1 MQPQHPQLAVSAAI
15 FRDGKILLVR
25 RARSPA
31 KGFYSLPGGRVE
43 FGETL
48 HAALHREVDEETA
61 LKIEIVGL
69 AGWRE
74 VVPGTTGGGHYLI
87 MSFAA
92 RWMAGEP
99 VLNDEHDDFK
109 WLDPDALGDLKTT
122 GGLQEVIQSARGIL
136 GLTTLKPRLASS
148 ALKRHITG
156 APDPFMSKHLLAIFL
171 LISVCISGPARAQ
184 DAAAPFDGDLQRL
197 AEILGTLHYLR
208 GICGTNEGPKWRNEM
223 QALIDAETPSGDR
236 RARMIA
242 GFNRG
247 YNGFQQTY
255 RTCTP
260 AATVAIR
267 RYIEEGSKIS
277 RDLTARY
284 AN

>member
-1 MQPQHPQLAVSAAI
+1 MTRRFLTH
-15 FRDGKILLVR
+15 IL
-25 RARSPA
+25 
-31 KGFYSLPGGRVE
+31 
-43 FGETL
+43 
-48 HAALHREVDEETA
+48 AALILVLA
-61 LKIEIVGL
+61 CGL
-69 AGWRE
+69 
-74 VVPGTTGGGHYLI
+74 
-87 MSFAA
+87 
-92 RWMAGEP
+92 
-99 VLNDEHDDFK
+99 
-109 WLDPDALGDLKTT
+109 
-122 GGLQEVIQSARGIL
+122 
-136 GLTTLKPRLASS
+136 
-148 ALKRHITG
+148 
-156 APDPFMSKHLLAIFL
+156 
-171 LISVCISGPARAQ
+171 GPARAQ
-184 DAAAPFDGDLQRL
+184 TQAQAPTPDAAPFDGDLQRL
-197 AEILGTLHYLR
+197 AEILGALHYLR
-208 GICGTNEGPKWRNEM
+208 GICGNNEGGKWRNQM

>member
-1 MQPQHPQLAVSAAI
+1 MLKRIILI
-15 FRDGKILLVR
+15 F
-25 RARSPA
+25 
-31 KGFYSLPGGRVE
+31 
-43 FGETL
+43 
-48 HAALHREVDEETA
+48 
-61 LKIEIVGL
+61 
-69 AGWRE
+69 
-74 VVPGTTGGGHYLI
+74 VVVASCGMG
-87 MSFAA
+87 AA
-92 RWMAGEP
+92 RAE
-99 VLNDEHDDFK
+99 
-109 WLDPDALGDLKTT
+109 
-122 GGLQEVIQSARGIL
+122 
-136 GLTTLKPRLASS
+136 
-148 ALKRHITG
+148 
-156 APDPFMSKHLLAIFL
+156 
-171 LISVCISGPARAQ
+171 

-208 GICGTNEGPKWRNEM
+208 GICGANEGLKWRNEM

-260 AATVAIR
+260 AAAVAIR

>member
-1 MQPQHPQLAVSAAI
+1 
-15 FRDGKILLVR
+15 
-25 RARSPA
+25 
-31 KGFYSLPGGRVE
+31 
-43 FGETL
+43 
-48 HAALHREVDEETA
+48 
-61 LKIEIVGL
+61 
-69 AGWRE
+69 
-74 VVPGTTGGGHYLI
+74 
-87 MSFAA
+87 
-92 RWMAGEP
+92 
-99 VLNDEHDDFK
+99 
-109 WLDPDALGDLKTT
+109 
-122 GGLQEVIQSARGIL
+122 
-136 GLTTLKPRLASS
+136 
-148 ALKRHITG
+148 LKRHIGGTDV
-156 APDPFMSKHLLAIFL
+156 PDPFMAKYLAKHLVKYFLAA
-171 LISVCISGPARAQ
+171 LIIVSACDLAPVRAQ
-184 DAAAPFDGDLQRL
+184 DAPAPFDGDLQRL

-208 GICGTNEGPKWRNEM
+208 GICGANEGSKWRNEM

-236 RARMIA
+236 RTRMIA